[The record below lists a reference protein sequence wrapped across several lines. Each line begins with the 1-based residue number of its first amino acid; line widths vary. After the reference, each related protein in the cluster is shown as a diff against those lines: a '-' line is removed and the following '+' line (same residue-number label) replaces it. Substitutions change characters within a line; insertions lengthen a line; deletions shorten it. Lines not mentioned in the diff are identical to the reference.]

1 MIKKKIY
8 ADKEDRGRQISNKK
22 NVILTTQT
30 PRRRTDSLIKL
41 RGTAFFFFLNL

>member
-22 NVILTTQT
+22 NVILTT

-41 RGTAFFFFLNL
+41 RWDCVFF